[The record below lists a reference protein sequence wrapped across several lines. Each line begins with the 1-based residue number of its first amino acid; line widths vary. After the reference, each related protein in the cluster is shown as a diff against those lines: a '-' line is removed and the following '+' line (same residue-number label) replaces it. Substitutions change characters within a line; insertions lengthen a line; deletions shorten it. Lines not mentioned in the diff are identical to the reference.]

1 MAVFSDS
8 YRPRTS
14 GVVHSVAS
22 LAGGLRRLGHRVHL
36 FVPQHPGYSDPEPDV
51 HRLPAVQL
59 PQVPDFPLVLPWQ
72 PGLVRRIRTLGTE
85 VVHVHSPF
93 LAGRLALAA
102 GRALG
107 VPVVFT
113 HHTRYPD
120 YVHYAPWIP
129 PRLLAPSVQA
139 HVVRFCNR
147 CDAVIAPS
155 EAIARMLRSQGVRTH
170 LAVIPTAALDLEVI
184 ARTPPADRTALGIP
198 PDRVL
203 VTYVGR
209 LAREKGL
216 ALLLDAFARAC
227 EGRDL
232 HLLLVGDGPERQA
245 LARRVEAFGIA
256 DRVTFAGLRPHPEAL
271 AWVRTSDLFAFAS
284 QTETQGIAVA
294 EAQACGLPVAAVDAT
309 GTAETVLDGET
320 GLLVPPDPFALAAA
334 IGRLADDPELR
345 RRMGERAR
353 QHAARWSIEEVAGR
367 VAALYRALREED
379 RTPGG
384 RKPT

>member
-1 MAVFSDS
+1 MAAFSDS

-22 LAGGLRRLGHRVHL
+22 LAAGLRRLGHRVHL
-36 FVPQHPGYSDPEPDV
+36 FVPRYPGYSDAEPDV
-51 HRLPAVQL
+51 HRLPAVRL
-59 PQVPDFPLVLPWQ
+59 PPYPDFPLLLPWQ
-72 PGLVRRIRTLGTE
+72 PGLLRRLRTLGIE

-93 LAGRLALAA
+93 VAGRLGLQV

-129 PRLLAPSVQA
+129 RGLLARSVRA

-155 EAIARMLRSQGVRTH
+155 EAIARILRSQGVRTRI
-170 LAVIPTAALDLEVI
+170 AVIPTAALDLDAI
-184 ARTPPADRTALGIP
+184 ARTRPADRTTLGIP
-198 PDRVL
+198 RDRIL

-216 ALLLDAFARAC
+216 ELLLDAFARAC
-227 EGRDL
+227 VGRDL
-232 HLLLVGDGPERQA
+232 HLLLVGEGPERPA
-245 LARRVEAFGIA
+245 LERRAERLGIA
-256 DRVTFAGLRPHPEAL
+256 DRVTFAGLRPHPEVL
-271 AWVRTSDLFAFAS
+271 AWLCASDLFAFAS

-309 GTAETVLDGET
+309 GTAETVRDGET
-320 GLLVPPDPFALAAA
+320 GFLVPPDPEALAQAC
-334 IGRLADDPELR
+334 GRLADDPELR
-345 RRMGERAR
+345 RRMGERA
-353 QHAARWSIEEVAGR
+353 QALSARWSVEGMTERVAG
-367 VAALYRALREED
+367 LYRALWEED
-379 RTPGG
+379 RTPAG
-384 RKPT
+384 RSL